1 MTLEQIKSMDIQEVR
16 ARVEEIAGEMRGDNA
31 DIEALNAELEALEAR
46 HNELKKAAESRA
58 AAVKT
63 VMNMSGQTIAQ
74 PSSTPSNAEIRNSA
88 EYIEAYANYI
98 KTGKAGECR
107 ALLTENAED
116 GMVPIPEFI
125 EERIRT
131 AWDREEILRRVSK
144 SYYRGNLKIGFE
156 ITGDDAHVHA
166 EGDMENLPPEEELT
180 LGIVNLVPQTIK
192 KWITVSDEVTDMA
205 AREFLEYI
213 YDELAY
219 KIAKKA
225 ADNLVQ
231 LIATRGTASTATSV
245 GVATVTAG
253 VSANTIIAAEAQLS
267 DEAFNNV
274 VIMNKQTWA
283 AFKSITTGDGYL
295 LADPF
300 DGLEVLFNDTLP
312 AYSAAS
318 AGQVYAI
325 VGSLETGARINYPAG
340 EEIKFVFDELSLA
353 EKDLVKIVGRRLAAM
368 DIVAPGRFVNVK
380 KPA

>member
-1 MTLEQIKSMDIQEVR
+1 MTFEQIKNMDIQEVR
-16 ARVEEIAGEMRGDNA
+16 ARVEEIAGEMRGDTA
-31 DIEALNAELEALEAR
+31 DIEALNTELEALEAR
-46 HNELKKAAESRA
+46 HNELKKAAEGRA
-58 AAVKT
+58 AAVKA
-63 VMNMSGQTIAQ
+63 VVNMSGTPVAQ
-74 PSSTPSNAEIRNSA
+74 ASTTTTNAEIRNSDA
-88 EYIEAYANYI
+88 YIEAYANYI

-107 ALLTENAED
+107 ALLTENGE
-116 GMVPIPEFI
+116 GGTVPIPEFI

-156 ITGDDAHVHA
+156 ITGDDAHVHL

-192 KWITVSDEVTDMA
+192 KWITVSDEVLDMA

-231 LIATRGTASTATSV
+231 LIATRGTSSTATSV
-245 GVATVTAG
+245 GVAAVTAG
-253 VSANTIIAAEAQLS
+253 VAASTIIAAEALLS

-312 AYSAAS
+312 AYSAAT

-325 VGSLETGARINYPAG
+325 VGSHETGARINYPAG
-340 EEIKFVFDELSLA
+340 EEIKFVFDETSLA

>member
-31 DIEALNAELEALEAR
+31 DIEALNTELEALEAR

-58 AAVKT
+58 AAVKA
-63 VMNMSGQTIAQ
+63 VVNMNGSPVVQERKTK
-74 PSSTPSNAEIRNSA
+74 SNEEIRNSP

-98 KTGKAGECR
+98 RTGKDAECR
-107 ALLTENAED
+107 SLLTENAT
-116 GMVPIPEFI
+116 GGTVPVPEFV
-125 EERIRT
+125 ESRIRT
-131 AWDREEILRRVSK
+131 AWDNEPILSRVSK

-156 ITGDDAHVHA
+156 IDGDDAHVHE
-166 EGDMENLPPEEELT
+166 EGDMENLPPEEQLT
-180 LGIVNLVPQTIK
+180 LGIVTLVPETIK
-192 KWITVSDEVTDMA
+192 KWITVSDEVMDMA
-205 AREFLEYI
+205 AREFLDYI

-231 LIATRGTASTATSV
+231 LIATRGTANNATTV
-245 GVATVTAG
+245 GVAAFTGG
-253 VSANTIIAAEAQLS
+253 VAANTIIGAEALLS
-267 DEAFNNV
+267 DEAINNV

-300 DGLEVLFNDTLP
+300 DGLEVLFNNSLP
-312 AYSAAS
+312 VYATAA
-318 AGQVYAI
+318 AGATYAI
-325 VGSLETGARINYPAG
+325 VGSLETGAHINYPAG
-340 EEIKFVFDELSLA
+340 EEIKFIFDETSLA
-353 EKDLVKIVGRRLAAM
+353 EKDLVKIVGRRLAGM

>member
-1 MTLEQIKSMDIQEVR
+1 MTFDEIKNADIQEVR
-16 ARVEEIAGEMRGDNA
+16 ERTSAIAAEMRA
-31 DIEALNAELEALEAR
+31 DGADFAALNAELEALEAR
-46 HNELKKAAESRA
+46 HDELKQAAESRA
-58 AAVKT
+58 AAARAVVGMTGTPVAQTTT
-63 VMNMSGQTIAQ
+63 VT
-74 PSSTPSNAEIRNSA
+74 TNAEVRNSDK
-88 EYIEAYANYI
+88 YIEAYANYI

-107 ALLTENAED
+107 ALLTENAES
-116 GMVPIPEFI
+116 GMVPIPDFI

-131 AWDREEILRRVSK
+131 AWNREEILRRVSK

-156 ITGDDAHVHA
+156 ISGDDAYVHA
-166 EGDMENLPPEEELT
+166 EGDMDNLPPEEQLT
-180 LGIVNLVPQTIK
+180 LGIVTLVPETIK
-192 KWITVSDEVTDMA
+192 KWITVSSEVMDMA

-225 ADNLVQ
+225 ADKLVQ

-245 GVATVTAG
+245 GVAEVTAG
-253 VSANTIIAAEAQLS
+253 VSANTIIAAEALLS

-283 AFKSITTGDGYL
+283 AFKSITTSDGYL

-312 AYSAAS
+312 VYSAAS

-340 EEIKFVFDELSLA
+340 EEIKFIFDETSLA

>member
-1 MTLEQIKSMDIQEVR
+1 MTLEEIKTLDIQEVR
-16 ARVEEIAGEMRGDNA
+16 SRTEEIAAEMRGDSA
-31 DIEALNAELEALEAR
+31 DIEALNTELEALEAR

-58 AAVKT
+58 AAVKAVVGMT
-63 VMNMSGQTIAQ
+63 GKAVAQ
-74 PSSTPSNAEIRNSA
+74 EEKKPGNAEIRNSEA
-88 EYIEAYANYI
+88 YVNAYANYI
-98 KTGKAGECR
+98 KTGKAAECR

-116 GMVPIPEFI
+116 GTVPVPEFI

-131 AWDREEILRRVSK
+131 AWDNEPILARVSK

-180 LGIVNLVPQTIK
+180 LGIVNLVPETIK
-192 KWITVSDEVTDMA
+192 KWITVSDEVMDMA
-205 AREFLEYI
+205 AREFLDYI

-231 LIATRGTASTATSV
+231 LIATRNTASTANSV
-245 GVATVTAG
+245 GVAATTGAVA
-253 VSANTIIAAEAQLS
+253 ANTIITAEALLS
-267 DEAFNNV
+267 DEAINPV

-283 AFKSITTGDGYL
+283 AFKGITTGDGYL

-300 DGLEVLFNDTLP
+300 DGLEVLFNNSLP
-312 AYSAAS
+312 AYSAATS
-318 AGQVYAI
+318 GQTYAI

-340 EEIKFVFDELSLA
+340 EEIKFVFDETSLA

-368 DIVAPGRFVNVK
+368 DIVAPGRFVNIK